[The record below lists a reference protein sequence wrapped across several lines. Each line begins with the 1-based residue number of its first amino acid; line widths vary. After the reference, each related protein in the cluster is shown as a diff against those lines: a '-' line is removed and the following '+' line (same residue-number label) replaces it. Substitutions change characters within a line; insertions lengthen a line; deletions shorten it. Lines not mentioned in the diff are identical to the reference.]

1 MSAATKVPVVECRG
15 LAVGAD
21 PERPV
26 LSNVDLRIDAGEIVV
41 LLGPS
46 GCGKSTL
53 LRTLIGLLPPIA
65 GEVRLFGEPV
75 HALSAD
81 DRRRLLQRTGTL
93 FQHDALFGSMSIAD
107 NVELPLRETT
117 ALPGQIIREM
127 AAIKLGL
134 VGLGGLGQR
143 MPAQLSGGQRK
154 RAALARATILDPE
167 LVFCDEPSAGLDP
180 AVAAGIDQTF
190 LRMRALF
197 GSAFVIVT
205 HEIASVRAIADRGV
219 FFHHGGVRADD
230 RIAALVASADPVVRG
245 FFHREA
251 PVPSNPS
258 LARIS

>member
-1 MSAATKVPVVECRG
+1 MSAATPVVECRG
-15 LAVGAD
+15 LAVGVD

-26 LSNVDLRIDAGEIVV
+26 LTDVDLRVDPGEIVV

-53 LRTLIGLLPPIA
+53 LRTLIGLQPPLA
-65 GEVRLFGEPV
+65 GEVRLFGEPL
-75 HALSAD
+75 HELSGEG
-81 DRRRLLQRTGTL
+81 RRRLLQRTGTL

-117 ALPGQIIREM
+117 TLPGQIVREM

-134 VGLGGLGQR
+134 VGLGGLGTR
-143 MPAQLSGGQRK
+143 WPAQLSGGQRK

-190 LRMRALF
+190 LRMRSLF
-197 GSAFVIVT
+197 GSTFMIVT
-205 HEIASVRAIADRGV
+205 HEIASVQKIADRAL
-219 FFHHGGVRADD
+219 FFHHGGLRASGTVEQL
-230 RIAALVASADPVVRG
+230 AASIDPVVRG
-245 FFHREA
+245 FFHREVTVSGNFA
-251 PVPSNPS
+251 AVT
-258 LARIS
+258 AR

>member
-1 MSAATKVPVVECRG
+1 MSEPVPVVECRG
-15 LAVGAD
+15 LAVGMD

-26 LSNVDLRIDAGEIVV
+26 LTELDLRIMPGEIVV

-65 GEVRLFGEPV
+65 GEVRLFGQPIGDLTGEQ
-75 HALSAD
+75 
-81 DRRRLLQRTGTL
+81 RRKLLQRTGTL

-117 ALPGQIIREM
+117 KLPGQIIREM
-127 AAIKLGL
+127 AALKLNL
-134 VGLGGLGQR
+134 VGLGGLGAR
-143 MPAQLSGGQRK
+143 WPGQLSGGQRK

-190 LRMRALF
+190 LRMRSLF

-205 HEIASVRAIADRGV
+205 HEVASVSTIADRGL
-219 FFHHGGVRADD
+219 FFHHGHLRADGTVD
-230 RIAALVASADPVVRG
+230 ELAASTDPVMRG
-245 FFHREA
+245 FFHRE
-251 PVPSNPS
+251 PVVSGSFAVP
-258 LARIS
+258 R